1 MPVYG
6 AFTILANKSDQGRR
20 LDAVVA
26 AHLPDCSRSL
36 AVNLITNRQILV
48 DNQAK
53 KPGYRVKCGD
63 KILGRIPDPVQTE
76 YKPEPIPL
84 QILYQDSHIVVLN
97 KQAGMVVHPAPGHS
111 RGTLVNAL
119 LCHCPDLE
127 GIGGEIRPGIVHRL
141 DQGTSGTMVVA
152 KNADALENLAQ
163 QFKRRT
169 IQKIYLAL
177 VYGELRT
184 DEGIITI
191 PIGRH
196 PVHRK
201 RMSTVSRKGRS
212 AETAW
217 RVRKRFPGITLLELT
232 LKTGRTHQIRVHC
245 STMDHPIVGDPV
257 YRSRKWSKDTARHF
271 PGESSSM
278 FSALKSV
285 PRQMLHAWRLGL
297 THPHTGERMTFDSPI
312 PEDMAELME
321 KLEGIGQRG

>member
-6 AFTILANKSDQGRR
+6 AFTILANESDQGRR

-36 AVNLITNRQILV
+36 AVNLIADLEILV

-63 KILGRIPDPVQTE
+63 KILGRIPDPVQVE
-76 YKPEPIPL
+76 YEPEPIPL

-97 KQAGMVVHPAPGHS
+97 KQAGLVVHPAPGHS
-111 RGTLVNAL
+111 SGTLVNAL
-119 LCHCPDLE
+119 LYHCPDLE

-141 DQGTSGTMVVA
+141 DKDTSGTMVIA
-152 KNADALENLAQ
+152 KNAAAHEHLAK
-163 QFKRRT
+163 QFKDRT
-169 IQKIYLAL
+169 VQKKYLAL
-177 VYGELRT
+177 VYGDLRE
-184 DEGIITI
+184 DEGIITL

-201 RMSTVSRKGRS
+201 RMSTTAPKGRCAKTS
-212 AETAW
+212 W
-217 RVRKRFPGITLLELT
+217 YVRKRLGGITLLELT

-245 STMDHPIVGDPV
+245 TAMGHSIVGDQV
-257 YRSRKWSKDTARHF
+257 YRSRKWIQNIDRLFS
-271 PGESSSM
+271 GESSTI
-278 FSALKSV
+278 AARLKAV

-297 THPHTGERMTFDSPI
+297 THPHMGEFITFESPI
-312 PEDMAELME
+312 PEDMAALIEE
-321 KLEGIGQRG
+321 LEGR

>member
-6 AFTILANKSDQGRR
+6 DFTILADESDQGRR

-26 AHLPDCSRSL
+26 AHLPACSRSR
-36 AVNLITNRQILV
+36 AVNLIANLEILV

-63 KILGRIPDPVQTE
+63 KILGRIPVPVQVE
-76 YKPEPIPL
+76 YEPEPIPL

-97 KQAGMVVHPAPGHS
+97 KQAGLVVHPAPGHS

-119 LCHCPDLE
+119 LYHCPDLE

-141 DQGTSGTMVVA
+141 DKDTSGTMVVA
-152 KNADALENLAQ
+152 KNADALEKLAK
-163 QFKRRT
+163 QFKTRT

-177 VYGELRT
+177 VYGELRV
-184 DEGIITI
+184 DEGTI
-191 PIGRH
+191 SLPIGRH

-201 RMSTVSRKGRS
+201 RMSTITRKGRS
-212 AETAW
+212 AETSW
-217 RVRKRFPGITLLELT
+217 RVRERFQGITLIELT

-245 STMDHPIVGDPV
+245 ATMGFPIVGDQM
-257 YRSRKWSKDTARHF
+257 YRSRKWLKDSAGSF
-271 PGESSSM
+271 SGESSSK
-278 FSALKSV
+278 AAPLKAV

-297 THPHTGERMTFDSPI
+297 THPHTGEFMTFESPI
-312 PEDMAELME
+312 PEDMAALME
-321 KLEGIGQRG
+321 KLRTMA

>member
-6 AFTILANKSDQGRR
+6 AFTILANEFDQGRR

-26 AHLPDCSRSL
+26 AHLPGCSRSL
-36 AVNLITNRQILV
+36 AVNLITNLQILV
-48 DNQAK
+48 DHQAK

-63 KILGRIPDPVQTE
+63 KILGRIPDPAQAE
-76 YKPEPIPL
+76 YKPESIPL

-119 LCHCPDLE
+119 LYHCPDLE

-141 DQGTSGTMVVA
+141 DKDTSGTMVVA
-152 KNADALENLAQ
+152 KNAAALENLAK
-163 QFKRRT
+163 QFKTRT
-169 IQKIYLAL
+169 VQKIYLAL
-177 VYGELRT
+177 VFGELRT
-184 DEGIITI
+184 DEGLITL

-217 RVRKRFPGITLLELT
+217 RVHKRYPGITLLELT

-245 STMDHPIVGDPV
+245 STMDHPIVGDQV
-257 YRSRKWSKDTARHF
+257 YRSRKWSKDMAGSF
-271 PGESSSM
+271 SGESSSL
-278 FSALKSV
+278 FTALKSV

-297 THPHTGERMTFDSPI
+297 IHPHSGERMTFESPI
-312 PEDMAELME
+312 PEDMEAVIE
-321 KLEGIGQRG
+321 KLRKIS